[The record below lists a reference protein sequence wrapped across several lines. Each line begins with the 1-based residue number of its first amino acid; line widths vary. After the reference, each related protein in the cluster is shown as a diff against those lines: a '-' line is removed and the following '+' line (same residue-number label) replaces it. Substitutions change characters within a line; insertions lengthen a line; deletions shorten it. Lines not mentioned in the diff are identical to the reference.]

1 MGRGFVPLDG
11 HTKAVR
17 GAVGVDVRR
26 PTERGEPAD
35 EVCAAL
41 RGRAVGV
48 VFLRDGEQ
56 CDRSFCFTNF
66 CKCDIMR
73 TVIFCC
79 FVWRAWTKKV
89 IKEEILKLGIK
100 DILKQNGCT
109 TAMYGGSIKAA
120 EKMLLPDETVISALT
135 SIVAEL
141 PSGHQIH
148 PNTHIK
154 DKESGVVVLTNKR
167 LFFVQSILGQCHS
180 KEILLTDIQSIDQKN
195 VIDIMMSSVL
205 RIQGITISFE
215 MDGKKK
221 QLSAFAEKINKER
234 IQSTGA
240 RVNSTNSSVGALDDL
255 EKLADFLDK
264 GIITVEEFEAKKK
277 QILGL

>member
-1 MGRGFVPLDG
+1 MQSSLPSRERELNLQRALGRN
-11 HTKAVR
+11 VR
-17 GAVGVDVRR
+17 
-26 PTERGEPAD
+26 
-35 EVCAAL
+35 L
-41 RGRAVGV
+41 
-48 VFLRDGEQ
+48 
-56 CDRSFCFTNF
+56 S
-66 CKCDIMR
+66 
-73 TVIFCC
+73 
-79 FVWRAWTKKV
+79 
-89 IKEEILKLGIK
+89 IK
-100 DILKQNGCT
+100 DVLKQNGCT

-141 PSGHQIH
+141 PSGHQLH

-154 DKESGVVVLTNKR
+154 GKESGVVVLTNKR
-167 LFFVQSILGQCHS
+167 LFFVQSILGQCRS

-195 VIDIMMSSVL
+195 VIDIMMSGVL

-255 EKLADFLDK
+255 EKLAGFLDK
-264 GIITVEEFEAKKK
+264 GIITVEEFEAKKR

>member
-1 MGRGFVPLDG
+1 M
-11 HTKAVR
+11 
-17 GAVGVDVRR
+17 
-26 PTERGEPAD
+26 
-35 EVCAAL
+35 
-41 RGRAVGV
+41 
-48 VFLRDGEQ
+48 
-56 CDRSFCFTNF
+56 
-66 CKCDIMR
+66 
-73 TVIFCC
+73 
-79 FVWRAWTKKV
+79 
-89 IKEEILKLGIK
+89 GIK

-109 TAMYGGSIKAA
+109 TAMCGGSIKAA

-215 MDGKKK
+215 MGGKKK
-221 QLSAFAEKINKER
+221 QLSAFAEKISKER

-240 RVNSTNSSVGALDDL
+240 RVNSTNSSVGTLDDL

>member
-1 MGRGFVPLDG
+1 M
-11 HTKAVR
+11 
-17 GAVGVDVRR
+17 
-26 PTERGEPAD
+26 
-35 EVCAAL
+35 
-41 RGRAVGV
+41 
-48 VFLRDGEQ
+48 
-56 CDRSFCFTNF
+56 S
-66 CKCDIMR
+66 
-73 TVIFCC
+73 
-79 FVWRAWTKKV
+79 
-89 IKEEILKLGIK
+89 IK
-100 DILKQNGCT
+100 DVLKQNGCT

-221 QLSAFAEKINKER
+221 QLSAFADKINQER
-234 IQSTGA
+234 IQSKSAGA
-240 RVNSTNSSVGALDDL
+240 HAANSSVGSLDDL
-255 EKLADFLDK
+255 EKLANLMDK
-264 GIITVEEFEAKKK
+264 GIITAEEFETKKK
-277 QILGL
+277 QIVGL